1 LREDLY
7 SFSRILSLIC
17 HFELEHSDLVESN
30 IKSTYR
36 YFMKKGDLTIYQTHI
51 LDFLKRIL
59 TDGSDKSLKKGLIL
73 LKDEMEQLEKNR
85 FEKRAFIYFDII
97 SWLESKLQ
105 KRAIQDVIKEKSVK
119 RINSV
124 ENKNELIL

>member
-1 LREDLY
+1 LG
-7 SFSRILSLIC
+7 
-17 HFELEHSDLVESN
+17 HSDLVESN

-36 YFMKKGDLTIYQTHI
+36 YFIKKGDLTIYQTHI

-59 TDGSDKSLKKGLIL
+59 TDGNDRNLKKGLIL

-97 SWLESKLQ
+97 SWLESKIQ
-105 KRAIQDVIKEKSVK
+105 KRSVQEIIKEKSVK
-119 RINSV
+119 RINKV
-124 ENKNELIL
+124 ENELPL